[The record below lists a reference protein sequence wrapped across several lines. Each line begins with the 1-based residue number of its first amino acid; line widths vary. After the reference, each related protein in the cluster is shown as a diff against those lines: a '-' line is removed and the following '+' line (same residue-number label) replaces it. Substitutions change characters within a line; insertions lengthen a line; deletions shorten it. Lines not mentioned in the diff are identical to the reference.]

1 MNHRVILRASDRPLR
16 RAIAA
21 LATLLVIV
29 ALSLPRTARAE
40 EEPLVMGVFPRNKA
54 TETVTMYTP
63 LADHLSERL
72 GRKVTLVTAKDFE
85 AFWKG
90 VTEGRYDIVHY
101 NQYHYARSSHAYRV
115 IAHNQEFGKNA
126 VAGALFVRKDSGI
139 THVSQLRGRTIVF
152 GGGKDAM
159 LSYIGP
165 RFLLMQA
172 GLREQD
178 FKSEFAVN
186 PPNAMLALY
195 SRQVDAAGGGDILI
209 DLQAVRNAIDA
220 SEIRMLAATEP
231 LLFLPWAVKR
241 NMAPTLADTIQK
253 TMIEL
258 AGSEAGRKVLQ
269 AARTTGLVKAGDKD
283 YDPHRRM
290 VNAVF
295 GSDGTAK

>member
-1 MNHRVILRASDRPLR
+1 MSNQANFMGVRRLPSIASVGL
-16 RAIAA
+16 AMLVLFA
-21 LATLLVIV
+21 LAM
-29 ALSLPRTARAE
+29 PRLAQAQ
-40 EEPLVMGVFPRNKA
+40 EEPLVLGVFPRNKA
-54 TETVTMYTP
+54 TETVTMYSP
-63 LADHLSERL
+63 LVDHLTERL
-72 GRKVTLVTAKDFE
+72 GRKVTLVTAKDFD

-101 NQYHYARSSHAYRV
+101 NQYHFTRSSQSYRV

-139 THVSQLRGRTIVF
+139 NDVSQLRGRTIIF

-172 GLREQD
+172 GLKEQD

-186 PPNAMLALY
+186 PPNAMLALFNK
-195 SRQVDAAGGGDILI
+195 QADAAGGGDILI
-209 DLQAVRNAIDA
+209 DLQAVRKAIDA
-220 SEIRMLAATEP
+220 KEIKMLAATEP

-241 NMAPTLADTIQK
+241 SMPAALVDSIQATL
-253 TMIEL
+253 IEL
-258 AGSEAGRKVLQ
+258 GNTEAGRKVLKT
-269 AARTTGLVKAGDKD
+269 ARTTGLFKASDKD
-283 YDPHRRM
+283 YDPHRKM

-295 GSDGTAK
+295 GPESTAK

>member
-1 MNHRVILRASDRPLR
+1 MSNQANFMEVR
-16 RAIAA
+16 RSPGFVSVGMALLLLVA
-21 LATLLVIV
+21 LAMPRLVQ
-29 ALSLPRTARAE
+29 AQ
-40 EEPLVMGVFPRNKA
+40 EEPLVLGVFPRNKA
-54 TETVTMYTP
+54 TETVTMYSP
-63 LADHLSERL
+63 LVDHLTERL

-101 NQYHYARSSHAYRV
+101 NQYHFTRSSQSYRV

-139 THVSQLRGRTIVF
+139 NDVSQLRGRTIIF

-172 GLREQD
+172 GLKEQD

-186 PPNAMLALY
+186 PPNAMLALFNK
-195 SRQVDAAGGGDILI
+195 QADAAGGGDILI
-209 DLQAVRNAIDA
+209 DLQAVRKAIDA
-220 SEIRMLAATEP
+220 KEIKMLAATEP

-241 NMAPTLADTIQK
+241 SMPAALVDSVQATL
-253 TMIEL
+253 IEL
-258 AGSEAGRKVLQ
+258 GNTEAGRKVLKT
-269 AARTTGLVKAGDKD
+269 ARTSGLDKASDKD

-295 GSDGTAK
+295 GPEGTAN

>member
-1 MNHRVILRASDRPLR
+1 MALLLLLL
-16 RAIAA
+16 A
-21 LATLLVIV
+21 LAM
-29 ALSLPRTARAE
+29 PRLAQAQ
-40 EEPLVMGVFPRNKA
+40 EEPLVVGVFPRNKA
-54 TETVTMYTP
+54 TETVTMYSP
-63 LADHLSERL
+63 LVDHLTERL

-101 NQYHYARSSHAYRV
+101 NQYHFTRSSQSYRV

-139 THVSQLRGRTIVF
+139 NDVSQLRGRTIMF

-172 GLREQD
+172 GLKEQD

-186 PPNAMLALY
+186 PPNAMLALFNK
-195 SRQVDAAGGGDILI
+195 QADAAGGGDILI
-209 DLQAVRNAIDA
+209 DLQAVKKAIDA
-220 SEIRMLAATEP
+220 KEIKMLAATEP

-241 NMAPTLADTIQK
+241 SMPAALADSIQA
-253 TMIEL
+253 TLIEL
-258 AGSEAGRKVLQ
+258 GNTEAGRKVLKT
-269 AARTTGLVKAGDKD
+269 ARTTGLFKASDKD
-283 YDPHRRM
+283 YDAHRRM

-295 GSDGTAK
+295 GPEGTAK

>member
-1 MNHRVILRASDRPLR
+1 MSNQANFMGVRRLPSIASVGL
-16 RAIAA
+16 AMLLLVA
-21 LATLLVIV
+21 LAMPRLVQ
-29 ALSLPRTARAE
+29 AQ
-40 EEPLVMGVFPRNKA
+40 EEPLVLGVFPRNKA
-54 TETVTMYTP
+54 TETVTMYSP
-63 LADHLSERL
+63 LVDHLTERL
-72 GRKVTLVTAKDFE
+72 GRKVALVTAKDFD

-101 NQYHYARSSHAYRV
+101 NQYHFTRSSQSYRV

-126 VAGALFVRKDSGI
+126 VAGALFVRRDSGI
-139 THVSQLRGRTIVF
+139 NDVSQLRGRTIIF

-172 GLREQD
+172 GLKEQD

-186 PPNAMLALY
+186 PPNAILALFNK
-195 SRQVDAAGGGDILI
+195 QADAAGGGDILI
-209 DLQAVRNAIDA
+209 DLQAVKKAIDA
-220 SEIRMLAATEP
+220 KEIKMLAATEP

-241 NMAPTLADTIQK
+241 SMPAALADSIQG
-253 TMIEL
+253 TLIEL
-258 AGSEAGRKVLQ
+258 GNTEAGRKVLKT
-269 AARTTGLVKAGDKD
+269 ARTTGLFKASDKD

-295 GSDGTAK
+295 GPEGTAK

>member
-1 MNHRVILRASDRPLR
+1 VQAQ
-16 RAIAA
+16 
-21 LATLLVIV
+21 
-29 ALSLPRTARAE
+29 
-40 EEPLVMGVFPRNKA
+40 EEPLVLGVFPRNKA
-54 TETVTMYTP
+54 TETVTMYSP
-63 LADHLSERL
+63 LVDHLTERL
-72 GRKVTLVTAKDFE
+72 GRKVALVTAKDFD

-101 NQYHYARSSHAYRV
+101 NQYHFTRSSQSYRV

-126 VAGALFVRKDSGI
+126 VAGALFVRRDSGI
-139 THVSQLRGRTIVF
+139 NDVSQLRGRTIIF

-172 GLREQD
+172 GLKEQD

-186 PPNAMLALY
+186 PPNAILALFNK
-195 SRQVDAAGGGDILI
+195 QADAAGGGDILI
-209 DLQAVRNAIDA
+209 DLQAVKKAIDA
-220 SEIRMLAATEP
+220 KEIKMLAATEP

-241 NMAPTLADTIQK
+241 SMPAALADSIQG
-253 TMIEL
+253 TLIEL
-258 AGSEAGRKVLQ
+258 GNTEAGRKVLKT
-269 AARTTGLVKAGDKD
+269 ARTTGLFKASDKD

-295 GSDGTAK
+295 GPEGTAK